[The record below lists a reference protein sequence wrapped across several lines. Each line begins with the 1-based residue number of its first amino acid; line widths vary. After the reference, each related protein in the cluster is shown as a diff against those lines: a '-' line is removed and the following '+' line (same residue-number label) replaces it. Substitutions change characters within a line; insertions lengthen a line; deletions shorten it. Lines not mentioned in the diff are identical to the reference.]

1 MKEKNKSLHVSANC
15 GGIARPASEMTC
27 TVSSG
32 ELNPT
37 QTKPN
42 QARLTDLLSR
52 FLVVLVDGLPKFQ
65 LKLETA
71 AFFSSGSEC

>member
-1 MKEKNKSLHVSANC
+1 MMKEKNKSLHVSANC
-15 GGIARPASEMTC
+15 GGIARPACEMTC

-52 FLVVLVDGLPKFQ
+52 FSVVLVDGLPKFQ
-65 LKLETA
+65 L
-71 AFFSSGSEC
+71 